1 MNLILSILIA
11 LAFCVGF
18 VWLYWWLG
26 KKMKLGFLRRSLGMK
41 ILSVRVPQERAKE
54 GEKDFKNEINKSAQ
68 LFSALAG
75 LGEPFVFEA
84 AVHHIGEEIHF
95 YVSVPRTSVDFVKRQ
110 IGGLWKESQ
119 VEESED
125 YNIFNSAGA
134 GAGIY
139 LRQKINPILPIRTYE
154 EANLDTFA
162 TILSGLSQVN
172 EVGEGVAIQAL
183 ARPASLGVK
192 KAASQGIVS
201 LKKGGG
207 LSEILK
213 TSFELGDI
221 AKALNPPSK
230 EEKETSVKER
240 AVDEESVKAL
250 EAKISKPL
258 LSVNFRVLASAA
270 TPVEATALVDNI
282 AGAFSQ
288 FSAPQRNELAAVRPR
303 NFDKFAYEYSFREF
317 NESEIIVLNTVEL
330 ASLFHLPTFTTD
342 LPKIKWLKNKEAAA
356 PTGLPAA
363 GIVLGENVFRGE
375 RKKIRLTDND
385 RRRHLY
391 IVGQTGTGKSVL
403 LKNMAVQDIRDGK
416 GMAVIDPHGDLAEGI
431 LALVPKERY
440 DDVIVFDPSD
450 LSRPLGL
457 NMLEYD
463 FNRPEEKTFIAN
475 EMQNIFNQL
484 FTVETMGPVFEQ
496 YMKNALLLLMED
508 APNEPATMM
517 EISRLFTDEEFR
529 KKKLARIKNPAVID
543 FWEKEAAPVTGE
555 ASITNMTHY
564 ITSKFN
570 NFTANDYIRPI
581 IGQAKSA
588 FNFRKLMDE
597 GKILIVNLSKGRIGD
612 INANLLGMVIVGK
625 LLMAALSRVDIPNE
639 ENRRDFYLYI
649 DEFQNF
655 TTDSIAIILSEARKY
670 RLDLVIAHQFI
681 AQLTDKI
688 RDAVF
693 GNVGS
698 MISFRVGVPDTE
710 VLAKQFEPVFT
721 ANDLINIDNYNA
733 YVKLLLN
740 GQTSKP
746 FNIRT
751 LAPEKGDEA
760 IRDALKE
767 LSRLRY
773 GRWREDVEAEVWQRL
788 RE

>member
-746 FNIRT
+746 FNIGT

-788 RE
+788 RG

>member
-670 RLDLVIAHQFI
+670 RLDLVIAHQFV

-773 GRWREDVEAEVWQRL
+773 GRRREDVEAEVWQRL
-788 RE
+788 RG